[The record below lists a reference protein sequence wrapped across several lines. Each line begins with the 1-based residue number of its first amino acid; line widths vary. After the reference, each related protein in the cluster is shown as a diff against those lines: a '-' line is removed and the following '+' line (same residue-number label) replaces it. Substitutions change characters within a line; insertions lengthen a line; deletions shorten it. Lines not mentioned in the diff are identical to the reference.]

1 MIISAVNI
9 IVTQASDARVSYK
22 LHHSRVGPVLPAIL
36 LSVPITSA
44 TLNRTAVLFCCLF
57 F

>member
-9 IVTQASDARVSYK
+9 IVTGASDARVSHK
-22 LHHSRVGPVLPAIL
+22 LPHSRVGPVLPAIL
-36 LSVPITSA
+36 LSVSILS
-44 TLNRTAVLFCCLF
+44 RIAVLFCFLF

>member
-9 IVTQASDARVSYK
+9 IVTGASDARVSYK